1 MKNNRIISIFVIL
14 VLTGQAAMAVE
25 SAESPPA
32 AQDSA
37 GAESVLEIQLSQEV
51 TIDTNTISL
60 GQVGI
65 IKGGS
70 ADSRAAAEKIQLGFF
85 STPGQ
90 RITIDRQTIL
100 GRLAANPDTMG
111 IAVRQKDGGSSTRQK
126 DGGYSTRQKDGGSST
141 SMVSLKGASQVTV
154 SRDQIISGCEFV
166 KQAIAILKKMPAYS
180 SAKQYYTVRTPAD
193 LVIYSGAKEIKLV
206 PHLSENNTTA
216 LARVEF
222 VVLADGREIGRR
234 EVCLRLTRIAADRKK
249 DNEKQFTAAEQV
261 QGDKEEMRQA
271 GSTSSP
277 QAGGVKF
284 QVVDIAEEQG
294 KKDLP
299 AQARQKNG
307 GSSTGTQQ
315 VVINRN
321 QAVSIKINSGG
332 LQVSASGKA
341 LQRGCAGEK
350 IKVQNIDSNRIIV
363 AKINED
369 GSVEPVF

>member
-126 DGGYSTRQKDGGSST
+126 DGGSST

-234 EVCLRLTRIAADRKK
+234 EVCLRLIRIAADRKK